1 MPSHVDPEESL
12 GFALK
17 RLQQTLRG
25 AMDAALDEHGLSTPQ
40 YLVLALLGEHPGS
53 SNAELARL
61 SFVAPPTMLR
71 MVETLNAAG
80 LIESVP
86 PSAGGPGPTG
96 RRRGYTLTG
105 DGRRR
110 ARTAAAT
117 VGWFED
123 VLVSSAGPDHLEVI
137 MDWLT
142 TCSDRLDKP
151 RPSGRSR

>member
-1 MPSHVDPEESL
+1 MLSHVDPEESL

-61 SFVAPPTMLR
+61 SFVSAPTMLR
-71 MVETLNAAG
+71 MVDSLNAAG
-80 LIESVP
+80 LIEPVSE
-86 PSAGGPGPTG
+86 SARDHGPTG
-96 RRRGYTLTG
+96 RRRGYTLTAE
-105 DGRRR
+105 GRRR
-110 ARTAAAT
+110 TRTAAAT

-123 VLVSSAGPDHLEVI
+123 VLVSSATPDHFEVI
-137 MDWLT
+137 LDWLT

-151 RPSGRSR
+151 HPSGRGR